1 MSRPEEDVDSVE
13 YAQKN
18 ESPSDRIDY
27 NLFTSFGELEEHGTE
42 QQEVYE
48 RPDPECH
55 GCGSEICLLLR
66 RVHVVGSSYGVDIG
80 SEGEEE
86 DHDIGELLSGV
97 CPDSEVEE
105 GDIP

>member
-1 MSRPEEDVDSVE
+1 MPAPEVDVDRVE
-13 YAQKN
+13 NTENGKP
-18 ESPSDRIDY
+18 PSDRVDHD
-27 NLFTSFGELEEHGTE
+27 LFTSSGELEEHGTE

-66 RVHVVGSSYGVDIG
+66 RVHVVGSCYGVDIG

-86 DHDIGELLSGV
+86 DHDIGELLSGT